1 MPPASPSSSL
11 RRNSLHEGDNSYAS
25 LRRSSTADGG
35 QAPAHSQYY
44 SPPSYNV
51 SSSLR
56 RSATNER
63 HPPSEVSTAGSL
75 SRNGSFQDG
84 SHFNLDH
91 NASRSQTPVNYNRYS
106 SLLDDN
112 HDWGFRTLRRRNSKV
127 GLPPKHDQNDDI
139 KF

>member
-1 MPPASPSSSL
+1 MPPPSPSASL
-11 RRNSLHEGDNSYAS
+11 RRNSLHEPEGSYSS
-25 LRRSSTADGG
+25 LRRSSTAEGG
-35 QAPAHSQYY
+35 QTHSQYY
-44 SPPSYNV
+44 SPPSYV

-63 HPPSEVSTAGSL
+63 HLPSEMSSSGSL

-84 SHFNLDH
+84 SKFHIDNSP
-91 NASRSQTPVNYNRYS
+91 SRSQTPVNYNRYS

-112 HDWGFRTLRRRNSKV
+112 HDWGFRTLNRRNSKV
-127 GLPPKHDQNDDI
+127 GKQYQNDDI